1 MSDATDEGDHVL
13 LEALARRPVSR
24 LIVASSMSLYG
35 EGMYRTPDGELV
47 AGTARA
53 LDQLRRADWELRDAR
68 GRTLVPVPTP
78 EDKPPALASVY
89 ALSKFD
95 QEQLCLM
102 VGAAYG
108 IPTTALRFFNVFGTR
123 QALSN
128 PYTGVLAIFAPDA
141 EWLLPGLW
149 QILVGL
155 GIFASFRSL
164 PRGVALAGGWY
175 VAAGLAALALA
186 SETRTLSPWAMGA
199 PFAIGQFLLAVIMHF
214 AASDDDGQA

>member
-1 MSDATDEGDHVL
+1 MSDLDK
-13 LEALARRPVSR
+13 ALADIGEIRSR
-24 LIVASSMSLYG
+24 IA
-35 EGMYRTPDGELV
+35 
-47 AGTARA
+47 AGTAF
-53 LDQLRRADWELRDAR
+53 R
-68 GRTLVPVPTP
+68 GYGPT
-78 EDKPPALASVY
+78 ALAATGGL
-89 ALSKFD
+89 ALATAGAQAAWLDSAASPLVFFAGWVATACVAAALIGAEMIGRSRRLHSGLAD
-95 QEQLCLM
+95 AMIYNAVEQFLP
-102 VGAAYG
+102 AAASG
-108 IPTTALRFFNVFGTR
+108 LLLG
-123 QALSN
+123 
-128 PYTGVLAIFAPDA
+128 GVLAIFAPDA

-199 PFAIGQFLLAVIMHF
+199 PFAIGQFLLAAIMHF